1 MIERNYIK
9 ERNKILNKN
18 WKCNII
24 SEVTKKI
31 IGKNIKINDEM
42 SSFMKQ
48 VLESANMTN
57 EGKWPIHQLQKVTT
71 CLESRTK
78 FD

>member
-1 MIERNYIK
+1 LIHTSKAYTSN
-9 ERNKILNKN
+9 
-18 WKCNII
+18 C
-24 SEVTKKI
+24 
-31 IGKNIKINDEM
+31 IKINDEM

>member
-1 MIERNYIK
+1 LLIHTSKAYTSN
-9 ERNKILNKN
+9 
-18 WKCNII
+18 C
-24 SEVTKKI
+24 
-31 IGKNIKINDEM
+31 IKINDEM

>member
-1 MIERNYIK
+1 MENITGIT
-9 ERNKILNKN
+9 ITKN
-18 WKCNII
+18 QNSKRII
-24 SEVTKKI
+24 D
-31 IGKNIKINDEM
+31 IKINDEM

-71 CLESRTK
+71 CLDSRTK

>member
-1 MIERNYIK
+1 MIHTSKAYTSN
-9 ERNKILNKN
+9 
-18 WKCNII
+18 C
-24 SEVTKKI
+24 
-31 IGKNIKINDEM
+31 IKINDEM
-42 SSFMKQ
+42 SSFMKK